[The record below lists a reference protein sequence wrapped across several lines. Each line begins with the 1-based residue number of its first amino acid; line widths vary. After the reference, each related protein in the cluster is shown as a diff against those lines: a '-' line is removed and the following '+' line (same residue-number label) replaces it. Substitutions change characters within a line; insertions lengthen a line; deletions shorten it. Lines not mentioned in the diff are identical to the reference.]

1 MPRVQVPA
9 PALSAAG
16 EAPLSALPGVGPKL
30 AEKFAARGLLTLQD
44 LWLHL
49 PLRYEDRTRLTPVA
63 ALQPGI
69 PAQVEVRVE
78 AVDRGFRYRPML
90 RVAVA
95 DDSRG
100 TLVLRF
106 FQFRAAQVA
115 QFAVGARL
123 RAFGTPKPGQ
133 HGLEIVH
140 PSYQILGGDDIA
152 GLDDSLDP
160 VYPAVEGI
168 GPATLRKLIGQAL
181 DRLPDEASLELLP
194 AAMLAE
200 LGLPSLRSA
209 LLIAHRPPPQA
220 DLGAL
225 AAGLHPAQQ
234 RLALEELLAHHLSLR
249 RQRIALQRQRSPSLR
264 GRGLLAKR
272 LQQSLPFQ
280 LTGAQQR
287 VFAQIRADLEKPSP
301 MLRLVQGDVG
311 SGKTVV
317 AALAAML
324 AVDKGKQAALAA
336 PTELLAEQHLANL
349 RAWLEPLGIRV
360 AWLAGKVT
368 GKARAAV
375 LAQIASGEAQVV
387 VGTHALMQAAVAFHD
402 LALAIVDE
410 QHRFGV
416 HQRLALRDKGASG
429 AGVPHQ
435 LVMTATPIPRTLA
448 MAAYAD
454 LDVSAIDELPP
465 GRTPV
470 QTIVLSAER
479 RPELVQRI
487 RVACAEGR
495 QAYWVCT
502 LIDETE
508 EGDKPAPGPGAGAG
522 NRIDASAAQATF
534 EALSAQLPELK
545 VGLVHGRMKGA
556 EKQAAMR
563 AFKQGEIDLLVATT
577 VIEVGVDV
585 PNASLMIIENAERLG
600 LAQLHQLRGRVGR
613 GAAASSCVL
622 MYQAPLSAMA
632 RQRLQTMRQTSDGF
646 VIAEKDLEL
655 RGPGELL
662 GTRQTGLAVFRVADL
677 ARDAGLLPRV
687 HALAER
693 LLAESP
699 GLADRIVARWVGG
712 AARFAA
718 A

>member
-16 EAPLSALPGVGPKL
+16 EVPLTTLPGVGPKL
-30 AEKFAARGLLTLQD
+30 AEKFAARGLSTLQD

-49 PLRYEDRTRLTPVA
+49 PLRYEDRTRLTTVA
-63 ALQPGI
+63 ALQPGV
-69 PAQVEVRVE
+69 PAQIEGRVQ

-106 FQFRAAQVA
+106 FQFRAAQAA

-133 HGLEIVH
+133 HGLEFVH
-140 PSYQILGGDDIA
+140 PSYQILGEDDDAALGDR
-152 GLDDSLDP
+152 LDP
-160 VYPAVEGI
+160 VYPAVEGV
-168 GPATLRKLIGQAL
+168 GPATVRRLIGQAL
-181 DRLPDEASLELLP
+181 DRLPEEAALELLP
-194 AAMLAE
+194 ASLLAE

-209 LLIAHRPPPQA
+209 LLVAHRPPPQA
-220 DLGAL
+220 DLAAL

-249 RQRIALQRQRSPSLR
+249 RQRIALQCQPAPSLR

-287 VFAQIRADLEKPSP
+287 VFAQIRADLERSAP

-324 AVDKGKQAALAA
+324 AVDKRKQAALAA

-349 RAWLEPLGIRV
+349 RGWLEPLGVRV

-368 GKARAAV
+368 GKARSAT

-387 VGTHALMQAAVAFHD
+387 VGTHALMQEAVRFHD

-454 LDVSAIDELPP
+454 LDVSSIDELPP

-470 QTIVLSAER
+470 QTIVLNAER

-502 LIDETE
+502 LIE
-508 EGDKPAPGPGAGAG
+508 EAEDSEKPAQAGAG
-522 NRIDASAAQATF
+522 QRLEASAAQATF
-534 EALSAQLPELK
+534 EALSAQLPELR
-545 VGLVHGRMKGA
+545 VGLVHGRMKPA

-613 GAAASSCVL
+613 GASASSCVL

-632 RQRLQTMRQTSDGF
+632 RQRLETMRQTNDGF

-662 GTRQTGLAVFRVADL
+662 GTRQTGLAAFRVADL

-687 HALAER
+687 HALADR
-693 LLAESP
+693 LLEEAP
-699 GLADRIVARWVGG
+699 VLADRIVARWVGG
-712 AARFAA
+712 AVRFAGA
-718 A
+718 